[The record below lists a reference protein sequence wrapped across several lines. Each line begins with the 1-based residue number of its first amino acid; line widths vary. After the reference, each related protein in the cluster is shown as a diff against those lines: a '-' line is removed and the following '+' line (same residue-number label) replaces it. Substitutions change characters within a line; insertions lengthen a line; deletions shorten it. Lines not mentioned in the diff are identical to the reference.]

1 MLHPVLICFTHAVL
15 CCTAREGTDIYAVN
29 TIKFHP
35 THGTFATAGGDGTY
49 NFWDK
54 DSKQRLRVSAENGR
68 PLSTDQCCS
77 PYRGPCHALAVLLSF
92 L

>member
-1 MLHPVLICFTHAVL
+1 MHCTLLCCTFLYYALL
-15 CCTAREGTDIYAVN
+15 CCTALYCTARENTDIYAVN

-54 DSKQRLRVSAENGR
+54 DSKQRLRVSAGTR
-68 PLSTDQCCS
+68 PLETSMHIS
-77 PYRGPCHALAVLLSF
+77 SGHNVRR
-92 L
+92 